1 METITAEID
10 SVNADQEIKER
21 MKHECK
27 QYIESINAW
36 KAHLLHTVNQE
47 EAKQDPLA
55 ALDEHSCLIVMDWA
69 MKFLPLRYRERMSEF
84 FGKRGKSWHVGAVI
98 TRRTAGKL
106 EVECFVHMFESC
118 TQNSFAAALIIENLL
133 AKIKREYPQVDSAFF
148 RSENAGCY
156 HSGALRLSLH
166 EIGKHT
172 GIAPLRYDFSDPQS
186 GKDICDRKTAPV
198 KSLIRRWVNE
208 KHDVLTA
215 LDMKTALE
223 SHGGLKGCGIAVVK
237 IDPVAENASPPNKI
251 PGISL
256 LNNFAFTKNGICV
269 WHAYN
274 VGLGKVLLYKD
285 LNVQTQQDTNL
296 AVIHDFSSKHQTGS
310 ISSSQVQRTEIFSCN
325 EITCILTFKSLE
337 EAEAHMDTGK
347 HVKASEYESVY
358 DSAKKMWAERVTE
371 VNLVS
376 SGEVDSSVDTVQS
389 EPLQYSAKKGWAL
402 KSPKRGNPMGE
413 NVRSYLIEKFNEGVL
428 GGPKA
433 DANQVA
439 KEMKVLRGEDGRLGF
454 KPDEWRT
461 AKQIASFL
469 SRLSALQRRGEAN
482 DGQDDTDEDLVAI
495 ENEDMIHSL
504 TLTTWEL

>member
-1 METITAEID
+1 M
-10 SVNADQEIKER
+10 
-21 MKHECK
+21 
-27 QYIESINAW
+27 
-36 KAHLLHTVNQE
+36 
-47 EAKQDPLA
+47 
-55 ALDEHSCLIVMDWA
+55 
-69 MKFLPLRYRERMSEF
+69 
-84 FGKRGKSWHVGAVI
+84 I
-98 TRRTAGKL
+98 TRRIAGKL
-106 EVECFVHMFESC
+106 EVECFVHIFESC
-118 TQNSFAAALIIENLL
+118 TQNSFAVASIIENLL

-148 RSENAGCY
+148 RSDNAGCY
-156 HSGALRLSLH
+156 HSGALLLSLH

-186 GKDICDRKTAPV
+186 GKDICDRKTAPM
-198 KSLIRRWVNE
+198 KSHIRRWVNE

-223 SHGGLKGCGIAVVK
+223 SHGGLKGCGTAVVK

-358 DSAKKMWAERVTE
+358 DSAKKMWAERV
-371 VNLVS
+371 S

-389 EPLQYSAKKGWAL
+389 EPSQYSAKKSWAL
-402 KSPKRGNPMGE
+402 KSTKRGNRMGE
-413 NVRSYLIEKFNEGVL
+413 NVISYLIKKFNEGVL

-439 KEMKVLRGEDGRLGF
+439 KEMKVL
-454 KPDEWRT
+454 
-461 AKQIASFL
+461 
-469 SRLSALQRRGEAN
+469 
-482 DGQDDTDEDLVAI
+482 
-495 ENEDMIHSL
+495 
-504 TLTTWEL
+504 